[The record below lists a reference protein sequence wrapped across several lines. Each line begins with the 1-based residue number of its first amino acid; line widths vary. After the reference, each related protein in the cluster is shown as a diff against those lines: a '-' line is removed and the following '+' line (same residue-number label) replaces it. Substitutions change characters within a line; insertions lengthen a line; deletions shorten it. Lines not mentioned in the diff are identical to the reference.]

1 MGHLCTVHEASL
13 PADSERLMAV
23 IGEYIT
29 WLNMDLSYRGFTQ
42 EMENFNALFTRPNG
56 FFLMAKIGQETA
68 GCVGLLRH
76 TASTAEVKRLFVR
89 PAFRGLHL
97 GETLVSAL
105 VQRAKELGFER
116 LILDAVPQTTV
127 AQSLYRTLGFQEV
140 EPYYA
145 NPVPGTKFFALALL

>member
-1 MGHLCTVHEASL
+1 MRIHDASL
-13 PADSERLMAV
+13 PADKKRLMRV
-23 IGEYIT
+23 IDEYIT

-42 EMENFNALFTRPNG
+42 EMEHFDALFTPPNG
-56 FFLMAKIGQETA
+56 FFLMAQVGREIA

-97 GETLVSAL
+97 GETLVATL
-105 VQRAKELGFER
+105 VQRAQELGFER

-127 AQSLYRTLGFQEV
+127 AQTLYRTLGFQEI

-145 NPVPGTKFFALALL
+145 NPVPGTKFFALSLR